1 MAPSPVDF
9 ALDPKSDLG
18 VDLTAAVQA
27 KLQEYLGA
35 SYSDSSLA
43 LYVVVML
50 AHSTKQSALAEN
62 LVEFLGEADAKAMA
76 EWLFG
81 MLPGFIEQHRAQ
93 GAAAAAAGPGVT
105 TTFAG
110 ARAVHVNT
118 LCSPGMRHPHAGPP
132 SITDELELS
141 LLPDDTAT
149 EAAMPAEEGSDQEE
163 GRAAGQ
169 RREQGQEREERRESQ
184 RRATSAAPSGGGR
197 RLASAVVR
205 GGPPPAESEWRGR
218 RRSRSRSPHGASR
231 QPARRRSWSPD
242 GRHRRTAHESRHHHF
257 HSHQHHHWGPYH
269 HDARGG
275 RSPPRHWQQLRE
287 REHEWGGERARGV
300 RAPRSPS
307 PPRRGGGREAG
318 GRSWRDAAPAPRRRS
333 LSPPRSRREAGECGG
348 RRRGEEPGSYDPRQ
362 PSVFERLQ
370 EQQQQQ
376 EEREE
381 PQQEEEQR
389 QQHDAG
395 AATGAPAFHAG
406 DPAQPWER
414 PSYMDLEVQQRQQ
427 AATAQAAAGAQQ
439 LLSQQR
445 RQQALMLQAAAGQFA
460 AAVAAAAAPGA
471 AGAAQLRATAALP
484 PGTTLR
490 VTVPGL
496 AQWQQD
502 GAGAREVLELQQQQG
517 LAPAAPL
524 VAQPELQETLRKC
537 LRSMELE
544 LVELR
549 ADALQARKQEAEA
562 ARPPSASAKLDK
574 ILRTVCVS
582 NVHTAATERVLIAHF
597 GREPSTGR
605 KSGVVQ
611 IEFSDAAEAQNALAL
626 SGSALLQQVIQVVP
640 SDSPAAKA
648 AASRVL
654 RGAAP
659 AVPPVVVAVPVPVV
673 PPVALGGRWSG
684 RGGRS
689 GCRNVWRAGAR
700 TGSGGV
706 VKRRA
711 FHWSRPAV
719 VGEEQQA
726 AQAEGDQEGRQE
738 STQEIRQ

>member
-1 MAPSPVDF
+1 M
-9 ALDPKSDLG
+9 
-18 VDLTAAVQA
+18 
-27 KLQEYLGA
+27 
-35 SYSDSSLA
+35 
-43 LYVVVML
+43 
-50 AHSTKQSALAEN
+50 
-62 LVEFLGEADAKAMA
+62 
-76 EWLFG
+76 
-81 MLPGFIEQHRAQ
+81 
-93 GAAAAAAGPGVT
+93 
-105 TTFAG
+105 
-110 ARAVHVNT
+110 
-118 LCSPGMRHPHAGPP
+118 
-132 SITDELELS
+132 
-141 LLPDDTAT
+141 
-149 EAAMPAEEGSDQEE
+149 
-163 GRAAGQ
+163 
-169 RREQGQEREERRESQ
+169 
-184 RRATSAAPSGGGR
+184 
-197 RLASAVVR
+197 
-205 GGPPPAESEWRGR
+205 
-218 RRSRSRSPHGASR
+218 
-231 QPARRRSWSPD
+231 
-242 GRHRRTAHESRHHHF
+242 
-257 HSHQHHHWGPYH
+257 
-269 HDARGG
+269 
-275 RSPPRHWQQLRE
+275 
-287 REHEWGGERARGV
+287 
-300 RAPRSPS
+300 
-307 PPRRGGGREAG
+307 
-318 GRSWRDAAPAPRRRS
+318 
-333 LSPPRSRREAGECGG
+333 
-348 RRRGEEPGSYDPRQ
+348 
-362 PSVFERLQ
+362 
-370 EQQQQQ
+370 
-376 EEREE
+376 
-381 PQQEEEQR
+381 
-389 QQHDAG
+389 
-395 AATGAPAFHAG
+395 
-406 DPAQPWER
+406 
-414 PSYMDLEVQQRQQ
+414 
-427 AATAQAAAGAQQ
+427 
-439 LLSQQR
+439 
-445 RQQALMLQAAAGQFA
+445 
-460 AAVAAAAAPGA
+460 
-471 AGAAQLRATAALP
+471 
-484 PGTTLR
+484 
-490 VTVPGL
+490 
-496 AQWQQD
+496 
-502 GAGAREVLELQQQQG
+502 LELQQQQG

-524 VAQPELQETLRKC
+524 VAQPELQETLRKR

-597 GREPSTGR
+597 GRCGFISRISFLREPSTGR